1 MSACIGEPISWP
13 RLEAYALE
21 GEGDGAVRDHLAAC
35 AACARCLDEIRGD
48 VVALPPLEVPAR
60 PAPWWARWLR
70 WLAPAAALA
79 AATGVVLVFL
89 RSSGPGDEAPA
100 RGREDV
106 ARVKGVGEILLGV
119 DRERDGAISRDA
131 RTYAPGDRWKVVVTC
146 PPAASAWI
154 EVAVYD
160 AGLADHPLP
169 PARIGCGNRVH
180 VPGAFSITGDRPNR
194 ICVRVGAG
202 AAPDRARPPDACVT
216 LRPESR

>member
-13 RLEAYALE
+13 RLERYALE
-21 GEGDGAVRDHLAAC
+21 GGDGAVRDHVAAC

-60 PAPWWARWLR
+60 PAPWWARLPR
-70 WLAPAAALA
+70 WLGPAAALA
-79 AATGVVLVFL
+79 AAAGVALVLL
-89 RSSGPGDEAPA
+89 RSGGPGGEAPA
-100 RGREDV
+100 REDV
-106 ARVKGVGEILLGV
+106 ARVKGIGEVILGV
-119 DRERDGAISRDA
+119 ARERAGAISHDA
-131 RTYAPGDRWKVVVTC
+131 RTYAPGDRWKVAVTC

-169 PARIGCGNRVH
+169 PARIGCGNRVF

-216 LRPESR
+216 LRPEAR